1 MYKKTVLD
9 NGLTIVTEEIPFFQ
23 SASIGIWANTGSKN
37 ENEKNNGISHFIEHM
52 LFKGT
57 PTRTAS
63 DIAELMDGVGG
74 QMNAFT
80 GKEQT
85 CFYVRLMSQHIDLAL
100 DLLFDML
107 LNSTFNQVELD
118 RERTVILDEIK
129 MYEDSPEDMIM
140 DIFNGIVWKNS
151 SLGRPVIGNEE
162 TVSGITRDNLFGYM
176 KEYYTADN
184 LIVSATGNVKHDD
197 FVKNIEKYSSKLI
210 PTAKRNKPEHLISE
224 RHFKVK
230 SKDIEQ
236 VHFILGREGL
246 ANSSEDKYVLTLLDS
261 ILGASASSRIFQEVR
276 EKRGLAY
283 AIGSFASYLK
293 DTGLFGIVAGTSP
306 KFLEEVI
313 QLSCSI
319 SEDMRK
325 NGITPEEFKRA
336 KEQLKGNLALSFE
349 STSARMI
356 HLART
361 EYYHNRFISLEEI
374 FDKIDSVTKEQIEQ
388 LASKMLVT
396 SEWSACVLGNV
407 DEKMDL
413 HSLIG

>member
-63 DIAELMDGVGG
+63 DIAEIMDGVGG

-197 FVKNIEKYSSKLI
+197 FVKNVEKYSSKLI
-210 PTAKRNKPEHLISE
+210 PTAKRNKAEHLISE
-224 RHFKVK
+224 KHFKVK
-230 SKDIEQ
+230 SKEAGKD
-236 VHFILGREGL
+236 
-246 ANSSEDKYVLTLLDS
+246 LL
-261 ILGASASSRIFQEVR
+261 
-276 EKRGLAY
+276 
-283 AIGSFASYLK
+283 
-293 DTGLFGIVAGTSP
+293 
-306 KFLEEVI
+306 
-313 QLSCSI
+313 
-319 SEDMRK
+319 
-325 NGITPEEFKRA
+325 
-336 KEQLKGNLALSFE
+336 
-349 STSARMI
+349 I
-356 HLART
+356 HQ
-361 EYYHNRFISLEEI
+361 
-374 FDKIDSVTKEQIEQ
+374 KIN
-388 LASKMLVT
+388 MF
-396 SEWSACVLGNV
+396 
-407 DEKMDL
+407 
-413 HSLIG
+413 